1 MEMNSRPI
9 QQAEKDFFSTPLQG
23 IFYNRVS
30 CFKLIPPEVPVV
42 AIVTKF
48 DTFVL
53 GVQQNLEESA
63 EEEDQEVDDDEVE
76 KLAEIQAYKQFEQHY
91 KGPLNNMKH
100 PPKAVVTLS
109 EGEILLVSVL
119 AMINII
125 YSA

>member
-23 IFYNRVS
+23 IFYNQVS
-30 CFKLIPPEVPVV
+30 CFKLIPREVPVV

-48 DTFVL
+48 DTFL
-53 GVQQNLEESA
+53 QDVQQKLEESA

-76 KLAEIQAYKQFEQHY
+76 KLAEIQADMQFEQHY
-91 KGPLNNMKH
+91 KGPLNDMKH

-109 EGEILLVSVL
+109 EGEILLASVP
-119 AMINII
+119 AMINRI